1 MIRGGL
7 DVMMTVVNFKKTI
20 SLLILVPTIFFIC
33 GSRVIAQ
40 PPIQPP
46 GINIAM
52 EVQESHTPSLM
63 ANPNVVGTAVGLDA
77 QGEPVIQVFLKNNR
91 ARGIPFDLE
100 GIPVETQVT
109 GEIFAIKGPPSGTGG
124 GNKCDRDGDGY
135 LKNNVRCGGNDCN
148 DSNSEINPGATEV
161 CGDGGIDNN
170 CDGIVDEGCPSPT
183 PTPTPA
189 PVLPESGTIDIGV
202 STGNE
207 LECSSGTITA
217 RVKDG
222 IGNVYAMSNNH
233 VYALENSAPIGSDVG
248 HPGKADS
255 LQLCLSP
262 LSNVIGPLF
271 DYVPII
277 FSTGANNTVDAAI
290 ATTSTSILKK
300 STPSACYGTP
310 KSQTV
315 VAAAGMNV
323 QKCGRTTS
331 LTKGVITGINATVNI
346 GYDSGTARFVN
357 QIVVESNTAFIKP
370 GDSGSLLVTD
380 PGRNPTG
387 LLYAGTQDG
396 KLAIANE
403 IDDVLSAFN
412 VTIDG
417 E

>member
-1 MIRGGL
+1 
-7 DVMMTVVNFKKTI
+7 MMSLINLRNAI
-20 SLLILVPTIFFIC
+20 SLLLLVLTVFFI
-33 GSRVIAQ
+33 GGTGAKSQ
-40 PPIQPP
+40 PPFSPP
-46 GINIAM
+46 GLDIAM
-52 EVQESHTPSLM
+52 EVQEAHTPSLM
-63 ANPNVVGTAVGLDA
+63 ANPSVVGTAVGLDA

-91 ARGIPFDLE
+91 VKGIPFDLE
-100 GIPVETQVT
+100 GIPVETLVT
-109 GEIFAIKGPPSGTGG
+109 GEIFAVKGPPGG
-124 GNKCDRDGDGY
+124 AASGNKCDRDGDRY
-135 LKNNVRCGGNDCN
+135 LKNNGRCGGNDCN
-148 DSNSEINPGATEV
+148 DNDSSINPGATEV
-161 CGDGGIDNN
+161 CGDGIDNN
-170 CDGIVDEGCPSPT
+170 CDGSVDEGCSSPTPT

-189 PVLPESGTIDIGV
+189 PAESGTIDIGV

-255 LQLCLSP
+255 LQLCLSA